1 MKDFRTLKVWEKGHE
16 ITMTIYKETQNFPKE
31 ELYGLVSQLRRA
43 SSSIPTNIAEGCG
56 KHSDKE
62 FANFLQIAMGSASE
76 TEYLIFLSGELG
88 YISVNITLELTKSI
102 TEIKKMLASLIKHIR
117 N

>member
-1 MKDFRTLKVWEKGHE
+1 MKNFRTLKVWGKAHE
-16 ITMTIYKETQNFPKE
+16 ITISVYKATKNFPKE
-31 ELYGLVSQLRRA
+31 ELYGLVSQIRRA
-43 SSSIPTNIAEGCG
+43 TSSIPTNIAEGCG

-76 TEYLIFLSGELG
+76 TEYLIFLCGELG
-88 YISVNITLELTKSI
+88 YISESDTQELIKSI
-102 TEIKKMLASLIKHIR
+102 TEIKKMLTSLIKRIR